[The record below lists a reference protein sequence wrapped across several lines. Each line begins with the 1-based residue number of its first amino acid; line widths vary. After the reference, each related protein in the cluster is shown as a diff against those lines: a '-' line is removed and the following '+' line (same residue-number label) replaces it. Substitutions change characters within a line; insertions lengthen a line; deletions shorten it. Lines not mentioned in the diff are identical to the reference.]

1 MGNPNRH
8 LTKQKPSR
16 RTDDE
21 HRRIHNIIRTPEPTY
36 RTAATHSDLVLCHL
50 HHHPPTVTGVEW
62 CVCQQKYEARIILS
76 HNSTQWLVVW
86 GWVGGEK
93 HQQNTPNAENYSNWI
108 AKHGTTRKERRG
120 FSKPQRRCLSKRWI
134 LNFHLLPRYC
144 RIVSVR
150 CNGGFTRQEIL
161 RVWFNFFCCCFYL
174 RVFSQRV
181 TGK

>member
-36 RTAATHSDLVLCHL
+36 RTAATHSDLVLYHL

-86 GWVGGEK
+86 WASGRGEA
-93 HQQNTPNAENYSNWI
+93 P
-108 AKHGTTRKERRG
+108 AKHTECGKLLKLNCQAWHDEKG
-120 FSKPQRRCLSKRWI
+120 KKRV
-134 LNFHLLPRYC
+134 LQTPEEMF
-144 RIVSVR
+144 
-150 CNGGFTRQEIL
+150 E
-161 RVWFNFFCCCFYL
+161 
-174 RVFSQRV
+174 
-181 TGK
+181 